1 MGVRN
6 ELIGWRRS
14 VAGDIWCLLFLAF
27 WSPSDLRHRI
37 LFAVVELKM
46 GFRGELIGWRR
57 SVAGDIWCLHFLA
70 FYSLS
75 DSVCCNWA
83 GDGIQRWK
91 ICSFHFLA
99 FWSPFDV
106 RHRILFVVVELEMEI
121 KWKERRGNKMKG
133 KERFCGRWYWCLLFL
148 ASWSPSDVRHQIL
161 FAMVKPKRGF
171 KLWVDGLKEV
181 LADYIWCFLFLAVRS
196 PSDVRHRILFAIV
209 KLKLGFGVDRLVGK
223 FCSGYHLMLSFPW
236 YCWGWDSVLIGWGNS
251 ETDNIWGF
259 LFLAS
264 WYKTLIFVCCGLV
277 QEI

>member
-1 MGVRN
+1 MHSFPGLLVTIWFKTSNFICCSWAKDGIQRWVDWLKKICGRWY
-6 ELIGWRRS
+6 LIPSFPGLL
-14 VAGDIWCLLFLAF
+14 VTIWFKTLDF
-27 WSPSDLRHRI
+27 
-37 LFAVVELKM
+37 
-46 GFRGELIGWRR
+46 
-57 SVAGDIWCLHFLA
+57 
-70 FYSLS
+70 
-75 DSVCCNWA
+75 VCCNWA

-171 KLWVDGLKEV
+171 QLWVDGLKEV
-181 LADYIWCFLFLAVRS
+181 LADYIWCFLFLAVWS